1 MVVDHARATT
11 LAASHRRSSNLSQ
24 TAGASD
30 NVTHIGLA
38 NQMPLQGR
46 IILIA
51 QQRLHICS
59 EYRRLYE
66 DHDLLYTSG
75 V

>member
-1 MVVDHARATT
+1 
-11 LAASHRRSSNLSQ
+11 
-24 TAGASD
+24 
-30 NVTHIGLA
+30 
-38 NQMPLQGR
+38 MPLQGR

-51 QQRLHICS
+51 EQRLHICS

-66 DHDLLYTSG
+66 DHVLLYTSG